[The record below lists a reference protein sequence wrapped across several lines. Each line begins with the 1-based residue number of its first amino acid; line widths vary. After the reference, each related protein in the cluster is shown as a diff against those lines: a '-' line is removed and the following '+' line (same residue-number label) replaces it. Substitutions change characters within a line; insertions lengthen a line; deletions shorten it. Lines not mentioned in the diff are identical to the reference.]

1 MPAQNVFVVNP
12 IECKIDENSDLTVKF
27 PDSYLKSVG
36 DTKLVN
42 TAPSNSNTWVFAK
55 PNAGYFNVHVCCALI
70 TDPNTSFSMV
80 LPLGSD
86 YYNLNNTQIGSMES
100 GFQYLNVLYPSTYSC
115 KVIYTKIGNDMVAD
129 TVVYSL
135 Q

>member
-1 MPAQNVFVVNP
+1 MPAQNVYVVNP
-12 IECKIDENSDLTVKF
+12 IECKIDENSDLTVNF
-27 PDSYLKSVG
+27 PDSYLKVVG

-42 TAPSNSNTWVFAK
+42 TSPSNSNTWVFAK
-55 PNAGYFNVHVCCALI
+55 PNAGYFNIHVCCALVADSG
-70 TDPNTSFSMV
+70 TGLNLV

-86 YYNLNNTQIGSMES
+86 YYNMSAAQITAMES
-100 GFQYLNVLYPSTYSC
+100 GFQYLNVLYPASYSC
-115 KVIYTKIGNDMVAD
+115 KVIYTKIGNNMEAD

>member
-1 MPAQNVFVVNP
+1 MPAQNVYVVNP

-27 PDSYLKSVG
+27 PDSYLKTVG

-42 TAPSNSNTWVFAK
+42 TSPSNSNTWVFAK
-55 PNAGYFNVHVCCALI
+55 PNAGYFNVHVCFALV

-86 YYNLNNTQIGSMES
+86 FYNLNNTQIGSMES
-100 GFQYLNVLYPSTYSC
+100 GFQYLNVLYPSTCSC
-115 KVIYTKIGNDMVAD
+115 KVIYTKVGNDMVVD